1 VVMRMIRRHIRSIV
15 AASTLA
21 AALAV
26 AMAGTATTT
35 NADGGDGT
43 NWGMAS
49 HAATV
54 VQR

>member
-1 VVMRMIRRHIRSIV
+1 MVMRMIRRHLRSIV

-26 AMAGTATTT
+26 AAVGTATP

>member
-1 VVMRMIRRHIRSIV
+1 VVMRMIRRHLRSIV

-26 AMAGTATTT
+26 AAVGTAAATT

-49 HAATV
+49 HAAV
-54 VQR
+54 AQR